1 MEKID
6 YYLKDK
12 VKNEIMRQKL
22 VNIYTSINSYIKKK
36 KAKIEIADL
45 GCGYGIIS
53 LPLLY
58 WGYKVTCVD
67 MNFVSLTRLKNLIK
81 NDSNVRKRCQLINK
95 SIEEYETNKKFDVI
109 ILTEVIEHI
118 ADPDT
123 IISKVY
129 SLLKPNG
136 ILILSLPN
144 GFGSY
149 ELFFDWPLIV
159 WRKIFHIKTIPGHY
173 HVNFFTLGKIRSLL
187 NTSGFR
193 HIKFIK
199 SCFFPIIP
207 FSSSLLERIDNQIAA
222 IIPAQ
227 LVNGWMFI
235 SRK

>member
-1 MEKID
+1 MGKID
-6 YYLKDK
+6 YYLENK

-22 VNIYTSINSYIKKK
+22 VNIYTSINRYIKKE

-45 GCGYGIIS
+45 GCADGIIS

-58 WGYKVTCVD
+58 WGYKVTCVE
-67 MNFVSLTRLKNLIK
+67 MNSASLNRLKNLIK
-81 NDSNVRKRCQLINK
+81 NDSNVKKRCILINK
-95 SIEEYETNKKFDVI
+95 SIEGYETNKKFDVI
-109 ILTEVIEHI
+109 ILTEVIEHV
-118 ADPDT
+118 ANPDT
-123 IISKVY
+123 IIGKIY
-129 SLLKPNG
+129 SLLKPDG

-159 WRKIFHIKTIPGHY
+159 WRKIFHIKTILGHY

-187 NTSGFR
+187 NMSGFR

-199 SCFFPIIP
+199 SSFFPIIP
-207 FSSSLLERIDNQIAA
+207 FSSTFLERIDNQIAA
-222 IIPAQ
+222 IMPAQ

-235 SRK
+235 SRR